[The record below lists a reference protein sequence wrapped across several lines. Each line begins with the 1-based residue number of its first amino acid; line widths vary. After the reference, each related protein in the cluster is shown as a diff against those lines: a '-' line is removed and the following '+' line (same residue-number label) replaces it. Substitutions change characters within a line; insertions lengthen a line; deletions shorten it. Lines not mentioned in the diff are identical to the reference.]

1 VWPDGAA
8 IGLLI
13 AYGACCILRV
23 RADYR
28 QEVALRISAVAAL
41 SLLYS
46 AHFAIVVLAAAAS
59 RWHLSIDRGI
69 GIGLGVP
76 LLTVGSVLYV
86 GAVASFRSLPRMCGL
101 DTNRLV
107 TTGVYRWSRNPQN
120 LGWTLVLVGIAFI
133 SRSGL
138 VFLLAALFWLAFLLY
153 LPTEEQFLERIFGDQ
168 YRQYRSWSHR
178 YFGAPR
184 KIRRGATT
192 AADRRVS
199 IPSSDNIEA

>member
-1 VWPDGAA
+1 MWPDGAA
-8 IGLLI
+8 IGLLMVC
-13 AYGACCILRV
+13 GAWCIRRV

-28 QEVALRISAVAAL
+28 RELGLRISTVAVL

-46 AHFAIVVLAAAAS
+46 AHFAIVVLAAATS
-59 RWHLSIDRGI
+59 RWHLPIDRGI
-69 GIGLGVP
+69 GVGLGVL
-76 LLTVGSVLYV
+76 LLTAGAVLYF
-86 GAVASFRSLPRMCGL
+86 GAVASFRSLSRMCGF
-101 DTNRLV
+101 DTSKLV
-107 TTGVYRWSRNPQN
+107 TTGVYRWGRNPQN

-138 VFLLAALFWLAFLLY
+138 VFLLAVLFWLAFLLY

-184 KIRRGATT
+184 HK
-192 AADRRVS
+192 AA
-199 IPSSDNIEA
+199 